1 MEFVTQA
8 LAADR
13 RPSRTASDKVI
24 LRAAEGRGFRTL
36 VSPGGVLTAAG
47 RAYEAQSG
55 ERLPR
60 EGFDAAQSTRRE
72 GNVETILVR
81 GARRVVRTFDP
92 SAMGGAGRWKYT
104 DLGRAYFA
112 DKRVS
117 WVVRVPARFRGTN
130 ARGDSYT
137 RDGFFPISESIS
149 LPVHLTQNQRDKRI
163 RAAVQAMIQ
172 DGVLA
177 EFSQEEVRLRRNVPW
192 QIVEEV
198 TQSGGAGDPVVEIRE
213 RPLGNAPMRY
223 SAMPFCEYLTPLAF
237 ENRGDRL
244 CAARQIAEVAGLC
257 NEEVQGLLDSVA
269 AKGWRKRGVSSKDI
283 FALAALLGRGACCMH
298 GSRVVET
305 VAGPDPLCWLV
316 WESHCYMYADPAVR
330 RRLARR
336 LPTSDLERIKQPP
349 PKRDVSSNCWPGRA
363 CRLRGPSKPPKT
375 PWTRF
380 APSSSREAR
389 RRA

>member
-1 MEFVTQA
+1 MDFVTQA

-60 EGFDAAQSTRRE
+60 EGFDAAQSTQRE
-72 GNVETILVR
+72 GNVETILAR

-92 SAMGGAGRWKYT
+92 SARGGAGRWEYT

-112 DKRVS
+112 DKRVG
-117 WVVRVPARFRGTN
+117 WVVNVPTRFRGTN
-130 ARGDSYT
+130 ARGNSYT

-163 RAAVQAMIQ
+163 RAAVQATIQ

-177 EFSQEEVRLRRNVPW
+177 EYSQEEVRLRRNAPW
-192 QIVEEV
+192 QMVEEV

-213 RPLGNAPMRY
+213 RPLGNAPMR
-223 SAMPFCEYLTPLAF
+223 
-237 ENRGDRL
+237 
-244 CAARQIAEVAGLC
+244 
-257 NEEVQGLLDSVA
+257 
-269 AKGWRKRGVSSKDI
+269 
-283 FALAALLGRGACCMH
+283 
-298 GSRVVET
+298 
-305 VAGPDPLCWLV
+305 
-316 WESHCYMYADPAVR
+316 
-330 RRLARR
+330 
-336 LPTSDLERIKQPP
+336 
-349 PKRDVSSNCWPGRA
+349 
-363 CRLRGPSKPPKT
+363 
-375 PWTRF
+375 
-380 APSSSREAR
+380 
-389 RRA
+389 